1 MADGMHK
8 GDTHQGKVAVIT
20 GGGRGFG
27 KAFGTALAARGAH
40 VVLADIDG
48 AAAEAAAAEITGK
61 GGNASAAACD
71 VADEAAVAAVFGQV
85 AERHGGID
93 ILVNNA
99 GLHSAAYN
107 KPSAEIGIA
116 GLRRLFDVNVIGVY
130 ICSLAARPAMSGRPG
145 AAWTPRRRPGAAI
158 VNISSSAAYANR
170 AAYGVSKLAVRGATA
185 QLAREFAADGIRVNA
200 IAPGL
205 IFTDTI
211 RAELAR
217 DEVARVMGQQIL
229 PREGEE
235 QDIVDALLFLV
246 SPAASFVTGETLRV
260 TGGFA
265 LSVLTS
271 TVLLPALR
279 GRNSSCEM
287 P

>member
-1 MADGMHK
+1 MTDGQQ
-8 GDTHQGKVAVIT
+8 GDLHQGKVAVIT

-40 VVLADIDG
+40 VVLADIDAG
-48 AAAEAAAAEITGK
+48 AAEAAAAEIAAV
-61 GGNASAAACD
+61 GGSASAAACD
-71 VADEAAVAAVFGQV
+71 VADEAGVAAMIDEI
-85 AERHGGID
+85 AATRGGID

-107 KPSAEIGIA
+107 KPSADIGIA
-116 GLRRLFDVNVIGVY
+116 GLRRLFDVNVMGVY
-130 ICSLAARPAMSGRPG
+130 ICSLAAAPAMSG
-145 AAWTPRRRPGAAI
+145 RPGAAI

-170 AAYGVSKLAVRGATA
+170 AAYGVSKLAVRGVTV

-211 RAELAR
+211 RAELSR
-217 DEVARVMGQQIL
+217 DVVTQVMGQQIL

-265 LSVLTS
+265 LSV
-271 TVLLPALR
+271 
-279 GRNSSCEM
+279 
-287 P
+287 

>member
-1 MADGMHK
+1 MIGAASPDASPDLADVHRGR
-8 GDTHQGKVAVIT
+8 VALIT

-27 KAFGTALAARGAH
+27 KAFGIGLAARGAH
-40 VVLADIDG
+40 VVLADID
-48 AAAEAAAAEITGK
+48 ADAAEAAAKEITDN
-61 GGNASAAACD
+61 GGSASGAACD
-71 VADEAAVAAVFGQV
+71 VADEAAVAAMIDEVT
-85 AERHGGID
+85 ANHGGID

-107 KPSAEIGIA
+107 KPSADIGIA

-130 ICSLAARPAMSGRPG
+130 ICSLAARAAMSGRDG
-145 AAWTPRRRPGAAI
+145 AAV

-170 AAYGVSKLAVRGATA
+170 AAYGVSKLAVRGVTV

-211 RAELAR
+211 RAELGR
-217 DEVARVMGQQIL
+217 DEATRVMAQQVL

-235 QDIVDALLFLV
+235 RDIVDALLFLV

-260 TGGFA
+260 SGGFA
-265 LSVLTS
+265 LSV
-271 TVLLPALR
+271 
-279 GRNSSCEM
+279 
-287 P
+287 

>member
-1 MADGMHK
+1 MADDIHR
-8 GDTHQGKVAVIT
+8 GKVALIT

-27 KAFGTALAARGAH
+27 KAFGLALAARGAH

-48 AAAEAAAAEITGK
+48 GAAASAAAEIAGH
-61 GGNASAAACD
+61 GGSAAGMVCD
-71 VADEAAVAAVFGQV
+71 VADESGVAAMVDAVAV
-85 AERHGGID
+85 EHGGID
-93 ILVNNA
+93 MLVNNA

-116 GLRRLFDVNVIGVY
+116 GLRRLFDVNVMGVY
-130 ICSLAARPAMSGRPG
+130 ICSLAARQAMSG
-145 AAWTPRRRPGAAI
+145 RPGAAI

-170 AAYGVSKLAVRGATA
+170 AAYGVSKLAVRGLTV

-211 RAELAR
+211 RAELPRA
-217 DEVARVMGQQIL
+217 EAERVMAQQVL
-229 PREGEE
+229 AREGEE
-235 QDIVDALLFLV
+235 RDIVNALLYLV
-246 SPAASFVTGETLRV
+246 GAESSFVTGETLRV

-265 LSVLTS
+265 LSV
-271 TVLLPALR
+271 
-279 GRNSSCEM
+279 
-287 P
+287 

>member
-1 MADGMHK
+1 MIEDI
-8 GDTHQGKVAVIT
+8 HQGKVAVIT

-48 AAAEAAAAEITGK
+48 AAAEAAAAEIAGK
-61 GGNASAAACD
+61 GGSASSAACD
-71 VADEAAVAAVFGQV
+71 VADEAGVAAMIGAVAEQ
-85 AERHGGID
+85 HGGID

-107 KPSAEIGIA
+107 KPSAELGIA
-116 GLRRLFDVNVIGVY
+116 SLRRLFDVNIMGVY
-130 ICSLAARPAMSGRPG
+130 ICSLAARPAMSGRAG
-145 AAWTPRRRPGAAI
+145 AAV
-158 VNISSSAAYANR
+158 VNISSSAAYASR
-170 AAYGVSKLAVRGATA
+170 TAYGVSKLAVRGVTT
-185 QLAREFAADGIRVNA
+185 QLAREFAADSIRVNA

-211 RAELAR
+211 RTELAR

-229 PREGEE
+229 QREGEE
-235 QDIVDALLFLV
+235 QDIVDALLFLA

-265 LSVLTS
+265 LSV
-271 TVLLPALR
+271 
-279 GRNSSCEM
+279 
-287 P
+287 

>member
-1 MADGMHK
+1 MRLTD
-8 GDTHQGKVAVIT
+8 DVHQGKVALIT

-40 VVLADIDG
+40 VILADIDG
-48 AAAEAAAAEITGK
+48 AAAASAAAEIVGK
-61 GGNASAAACD
+61 GGSAAPAVCD
-71 VADEAAVAAVFGQV
+71 VADEPGVAAMVDDI
-85 AERHGGID
+85 AARHGGLD

-107 KPSAEIGIA
+107 KPSAELGIA
-116 GLRRLFDVNVIGVY
+116 SLRRLFDVNVMGIY
-130 ICSLAARPAMSGRPG
+130 ICSLAARPAMSGRAG
-145 AAWTPRRRPGAAI
+145 AAV

-170 AAYGVSKLAVRGATA
+170 TAYGVSKLAVRGVTT

-229 PREGEE
+229 QREGEE
-235 QDIVDALLFLV
+235 KDIVDALLFLV

-265 LSVLTS
+265 LSV
-271 TVLLPALR
+271 
-279 GRNSSCEM
+279 
-287 P
+287 

>member
-1 MADGMHK
+1 MTDEI
-8 GDTHQGKVAVIT
+8 HQGKVAVIT

-40 VVLADIDG
+40 VVLADID
-48 AAAEAAAAEITGK
+48 ADAAEAAAAEIAGQ
-61 GGNASAAACD
+61 GGSASGAACD
-71 VADEAAVAAVFGQV
+71 VADEDGVAAMIGEV
-85 AERHGGID
+85 AAKHGGID

-107 KPSAEIGIA
+107 KPSADIGIA
-116 GLRRLFDVNVIGVY
+116 GLRRLFDVNVMGVY
-130 ICSLAARPAMSGRPG
+130 ICSLAARQAMSGRDG
-145 AAWTPRRRPGAAI
+145 AAV

-170 AAYGVSKLAVRGATA
+170 AAYGVSKLAVRGVTA

-217 DEVARVMGQQIL
+217 DEVTRVMGQQIL
-229 PREGEE
+229 AREGEE

-246 SPAASFVTGETLRV
+246 SPAASFATAETLRV

-265 LSVLTS
+265 LSV
-271 TVLLPALR
+271 
-279 GRNSSCEM
+279 
-287 P
+287 

>member
-1 MADGMHK
+1 MADQA
-8 GDTHQGKVAVIT
+8 HQGKVALIT

-27 KAFGTALAARGAH
+27 QAFGMALAERGAH
-40 VVLADIDG
+40 VVLADIDAVAV
-48 AAAEAAAAEITGK
+48 AAAVADISGQ
-61 GGNASAAACD
+61 GGSASAAVCD
-71 VADEAAVAAVFGQV
+71 VADESGVAATLDEITG
-85 AERHGGID
+85 RHGGLD

-107 KPSAEIGIA
+107 KPSAELGVA
-116 GLRRLFDVNVIGVY
+116 SLRRLFDVNVIGLY
-130 ICSLAARPAMSGRPG
+130 ICSLAARPAMSGRG
-145 AAWTPRRRPGAAI
+145 GAAI

-170 AAYGVSKLAVRGATA
+170 SAYGVSKLAVRGATV

-229 PREGEE
+229 QREGAER
-235 QDIVDALLFLV
+235 DIVDALLYLV
-246 SPAASFVTGETLRV
+246 SPAASFVTGETLRIS
-260 TGGFA
+260 GGFA
-265 LSVLTS
+265 LSV
-271 TVLLPALR
+271 
-279 GRNSSCEM
+279 
-287 P
+287 